1 MLHIFEAYEEEF
13 PSNRKE
19 VEAPAQSPL
28 SSMNSVG
35 STDLLSS
42 EKWFKSEIALPPRVD
57 TSNSFDCCEEGE
69 EGGPG
74 LIQVEKHKQTEITT
88 PTDAETPA
96 KYDDQ
101 LLIAAKKY
109 MSTTSTECTG
119 VTLSS
124 AVNTLE
130 KVNPFMINDSLKK
143 PANLILTHY
152 SSSQPK

>member
-19 VEAPAQSPL
+19 IEVPAQSPL

-57 TSNSFDCCEEGE
+57 TSNSFDCCEDGE

-74 LIQVEKHKQTEITT
+74 IIQVETHKKTDITT

-96 KYDDQ
+96 KYDD
-101 LLIAAKKY
+101 
-109 MSTTSTECTG
+109 
-119 VTLSS
+119 
-124 AVNTLE
+124 
-130 KVNPFMINDSLKK
+130 
-143 PANLILTHY
+143 
-152 SSSQPK
+152 